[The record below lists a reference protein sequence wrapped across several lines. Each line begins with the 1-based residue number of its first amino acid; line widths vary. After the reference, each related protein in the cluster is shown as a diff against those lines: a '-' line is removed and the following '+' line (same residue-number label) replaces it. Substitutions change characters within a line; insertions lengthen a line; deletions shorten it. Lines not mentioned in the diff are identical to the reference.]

1 MDLIVK
7 PTQACNF
14 ACSFCSSSNID
25 TSHASLPLKKL
36 FTFLDQNPVDTI
48 IVNGGDPLMMPP
60 SYYESILQYI
70 EEHGQKT
77 SLSFTTNL
85 WDFYQ
90 HPEKWETLFKQ
101 PNVYVTTSFQ
111 YGGERKLRNGRP
123 LDESLFCNIMDY
135 FKGKI
140 GYMPMFISVITKKNE
155 KDVLKTVELAKKLH
169 TTCKINPALQSG
181 RSKIFYPLYKA
192 IKWYLDIIDAGLSQY
207 EHNASILSDVMHDRH
222 TICPMNR
229 DCYRTIR
236 CMGPQGELYTCG
248 ALHDNHIVREEEGK
262 KTYDLAVYPQ
272 REIRKDYGVLKAE
285 CFACSMFKI
294 CNGCYKTIM
303 DIKDSN
309 SVEEHCA
316 GMQGLKERLQAL

>member
-1 MDLIVK
+1 MDLIIK

-14 ACSFCSSSNID
+14 TCSFCSSSNID
-25 TSHASLPLKKL
+25 TACTTLALENL
-36 FTFLDQNPVDTI
+36 FAFLDRNPVETI

-60 SYYESILQYI
+60 SYYEKILQYL
-70 EEHGQKT
+70 EEHQQKT

-135 FKGKI
+135 FNGKI
-140 GYMPMFISVITKKNE
+140 GYMPMFISVITEKNE
-155 KDVLKTVELAKKLH
+155 NDVLRTVDLAKTLD
-169 TTCKINPALQSG
+169 TTCKINPAMQSG
-181 RSKIFYPLYKA
+181 RSKTFYPLYKA
-192 IKWYLDIIDAGLSQY
+192 IGHYLDIIDAGLGMY
-207 EHNASILSDVMHDRH
+207 EHNASVLANVMHGRH

-236 CMGPQGELYTCG
+236 CMGPHGELYTCG
-248 ALHDNHIVREEEGK
+248 AIHDNHVVREEEGK
-262 KTYDLAVYPQ
+262 KTYDLAFYPQ
-272 REIRKDYGVLKAE
+272 REIRKDYSVLKPE
-285 CFACSMFKI
+285 CFGCDLFKL

-303 DIKDSN
+303 DIRDSG

-316 GMQGLKERLQAL
+316 GMQELKGRLQAL